1 MSLSLSFEWNSLLHF
16 LHCIHTST
24 SSIAL
29 MLHSFLDFI
38 IGEGVYHALALCMT
52 STGTPHTH
60 FHSFNEALFL
70 YLEFWVASVKVS
82 PNPLGLTAQQLN
94 VSPLFSLISSWA
106 ASTSLRSFLYFII
119 VEGVSCSCSLC
130 DHYRNT
136 STTFFPLWSIPMLHS
151 SLDVICWRLL
161 DFQGILHFNCSPLH
175 PPFYTTCV
183 IFFSIWNW
191 SCWCWTSLHLS
202 RRPTPTAVGSE
213 VKWICT

>member
-1 MSLSLSFEWNSLLHF
+1 
-16 LHCIHTST
+16 
-24 SSIAL
+24 

-52 STGTPHTH
+52 STGTPHAH
-60 FHSFNEALFL
+60 FHSLNEALFL

-136 STTFFPLWSIPMLHS
+136 STTFFPLVKHS
-151 SLDVICWRLL
+151 NASFIFRCYFVE
-161 DFQGILHFNCSPLH
+161 DFLTFKGFFILTAPLFISHFTQH
-175 PPFYTTCV
+175 V
-183 IFFSIWNW
+183 
-191 SCWCWTSLHLS
+191 
-202 RRPTPTAVGSE
+202 
-213 VKWICT
+213 